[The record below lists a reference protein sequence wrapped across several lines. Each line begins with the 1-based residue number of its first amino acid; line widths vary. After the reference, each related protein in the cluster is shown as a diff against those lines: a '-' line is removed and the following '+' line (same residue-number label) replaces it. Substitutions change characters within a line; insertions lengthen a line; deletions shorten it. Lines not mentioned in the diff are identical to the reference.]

1 MFPIYAVVPFI
12 YILGMKYMIDINI
25 FIKAIIYMFA
35 FYLLEFS
42 SGYIIR
48 MITGVSPWNY
58 RGYNIKII
66 HS

>member
-1 MFPIYAVVPFI
+1 
-12 YILGMKYMIDINI
+12 MIDINI